1 MMHRIRIARTPR
13 TLYTALVRNGEPVID
28 SATLILKRLRGELPS
43 AWGMLLAEP
52 RQSVDTIDW
61 WGEGLGNPTPLHAVP
76 AHERAKLLAVLKER
90 LEHVRSIAERARAGN
105 PELAE
110 LIRLATQFPDDSCV
124 YSVAGQPCVIFWGH
138 ATAGAALLVSATA
151 TAAPV
156 ATGAAPPPV
165 SAPQNTASPAPSPTP
180 ATPPPTPNPTPVLA
194 VPGWR
199 AGMIAGLTVLLLLL
213 LFAGLAFWLRWWP
226 VPLLIG
232 GDLQARLRLEDDR
245 SATLQ
250 AELDALEARLQD
262 ARKSCRAPEPGAAA
276 LPLPLQP
283 PSAPPST
290 PPVIAAPDP
299 KPTPAPALPPVAAV
313 EAPPAAPAEP
323 PLPKSKPTPPP
334 TPSPAPAPA
343 PAVAPEALPAPA
355 QSKPKAQPQQA
366 ATCPSPRQ
374 PWEAPEVVFALDA
387 SGSMAFP
394 FGMSDAEEAAMIAGV
409 RRGDPAALAR
419 AGAINANRAGDRRI
433 DHAKRATKAAV
444 DKLPGDV
451 DAGLIVFGNCK
462 STDNFS
468 FFKKGERP
476 RLHGIVDGIQ
486 PQQGTPLARG
496 IERAATMMD
505 GSDPKK
511 PAVIVVLSDGHDS
524 CGADPCAAARRLKA
538 QKPGLVINVVQVTNG
553 DSASCL
559 ARETGG
565 RVFNAQDVGG
575 LMPAVQKATGQSP
588 IPAECRGQ

>member
-13 TLYTALVRNGEPVID
+13 TRYTALLRNGEPVID
-28 SATLILKRLRGELPS
+28 SSTLILKRLRGELPS

-52 RQSVDTIDW
+52 RQTVDSIDW

-76 AHERAKLLAVLKER
+76 AHDRATLLGVLKER
-90 LEHVRSIAERARAGN
+90 LAHVRSVAERVRTTD

-110 LIRLATQFPDDSCV
+110 RIRLATQFPDDSCV

-138 ATAGAALLVSATA
+138 ATAGAALPVSATA

-156 ATGAAPPPV
+156 SAGITPPPASV
-165 SAPQNTASPAPSPTP
+165 PQNTASPAPTATPAPPEPTP
-180 ATPPPTPNPTPVLA
+180 APAATALGAALGPAL
-194 VPGWR
+194 GWR
-199 AGMIAGLTVLLLLL
+199 AGMIAGLTVLLLLV

-232 GDLQARLRLEDDR
+232 GDLHARLRMEDDR
-245 SATLQ
+245 SAMLQ
-250 AELDALEARLQD
+250 AEIDALEARLQD

-283 PSAPPST
+283 PSPA
-290 PPVIAAPDP
+290 PVIAAPEP
-299 KPTPAPALPPVAAV
+299 VPVPVPSPPPVARV
-313 EAPPAAPAEP
+313 EAPPAPPAEP
-323 PLPKSKPTPPP
+323 PLPESKPAP
-334 TPSPAPAPA
+334 PAPAPT
-343 PAVAPEALPAPA
+343 PALAPEAPPAPA

-366 ATCPSPRQ
+366 ATCPPPRQ
-374 PWEAPEVVFALDA
+374 PWEAPEVVFALDS
-387 SGSMAFP
+387 SGSMAYP
-394 FGMSDAEEAAMIAGV
+394 YGMSDADEAAMIAGIQ
-409 RRGDPAALAR
+409 RGDPAALAR
-419 AGAINANRAGDRRI
+419 AGAISANRAGDRRI

-511 PAVIVVLSDGHDS
+511 PAIIVVLSDGHDS
-524 CGADPCAAARRLKA
+524 CGADPCATARRLKA
-538 QKPGLVINVVQVTNG
+538 QKPGLVINVVQVTSG